1 MKYAFVLLIAQ
12 VLCTMQLS
20 VGLITLFYF
29 ILFCSVGFYQMAKIA
44 VTPTIVL
51 AEFVFFR
58 KRVSCQ
64 KVTAPYYPIVHE
76 DLLGLGS
83 SVH

>member
-1 MKYAFVLLIAQ
+1 
-12 VLCTMQLS
+12 
-20 VGLITLFYF
+20 
-29 ILFCSVGFYQMAKIA
+29 MAKIA